1 MDKSSDL
8 PSALIDFAP
17 LLDAQPQPVREVFQY
32 CLCLMMVEAGK
43 MRLVDTVPGEASP
56 ISVFESAA
64 GESFSVARPPMS
76 QEEETE
82 VIAMLR
88 EILKDEGWL

>member
-1 MDKSSDL
+1 MNDL
-8 PSALIDFAP
+8 PPELAGFAS
-17 LLDAQPQPVREVFQY
+17 LLDAQPQPVREIFQY

-43 MRLVDTVPGEASP
+43 MRLVGTVPGEASP
-56 ISVFESAA
+56 ICIFESTA

-76 QEEETE
+76 QEEEAE

-88 EILKDEGWL
+88 EILKDEGML

>member
-1 MDKSSDL
+1 MTDL
-8 PSALIDFAP
+8 PPELEGFAS
-17 LLDAQPQPVREVFQY
+17 LLEAQPQPVREVFQY

-76 QEEETE
+76 QEEEAE
-82 VIAMLR
+82 VKAMLR
-88 EILKDEGWL
+88 EILKDEGML

>member
-1 MDKSSDL
+1 MTDL
-8 PSALIDFAP
+8 PPELEGFAS

-56 ISVFESAA
+56 ICIFETVA
-64 GESFSVARPPMS
+64 GDTFSVPRPALS
-76 QEEETE
+76 QEEEAE
-82 VIAMLR
+82 VINVLR
-88 EILKDEGWL
+88 GILKDEGIL

>member
-1 MDKSSDL
+1 MTDL
-8 PSALIDFAP
+8 PPELEGFAS

-56 ISVFESAA
+56 ISVFGLAA
-64 GESFSVARPPMS
+64 GETFSVARPPMS
-76 QEEETE
+76 QEEEAG

-88 EILKDEGWL
+88 EILKDEGML

>member
-1 MDKSSDL
+1 MTDL
-8 PSALIDFAP
+8 PPELEGFAS
-17 LLDAQPQPVREVFQY
+17 LLEAQPQPVREVFQY

-76 QEEETE
+76 QEEEAE
-82 VIAMLR
+82 VITVLR
-88 EILKDEGWL
+88 DILNDEGML